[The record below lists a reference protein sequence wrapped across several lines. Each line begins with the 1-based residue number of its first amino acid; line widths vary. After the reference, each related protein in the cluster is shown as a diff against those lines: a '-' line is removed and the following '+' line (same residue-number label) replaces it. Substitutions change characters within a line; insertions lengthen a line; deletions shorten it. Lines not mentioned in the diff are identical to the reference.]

1 MCVCIFSKC
10 DCLRGKTLDWRTIL
24 LSVPAERLMQCSR
37 PGTSKSTLHINCPC
51 VLASQ
56 ARYTG
61 GIRACRGS
69 VSMQCLPPTCT
80 CTYRSC
86 VAHHIVGNFC
96 RLLGGACQKMPHP
109 QILQSKLPQ
118 IATKPQSCLT
128 QKFPAIQPMNAEAP
142 LPPLYMYSVH
152 DIVNDSHIIGY
163 ATIYLDSSSFTKTLN

>member
-1 MCVCIFSKC
+1 MRECVCVCIFSKC

-37 PGTSKSTLHINCPC
+37 PGTSKSINCPC

-69 VSMQCLPPTCT
+69 ASVQCLPPT

-86 VAHHIVGNFC
+86 VAHHIAGNFC
-96 RLLGGACQKMPHP
+96 RLLGGARQKMPHP

-142 LPPLYMYSVH
+142 LPPLYVH
-152 DIVNDSHIIGY
+152 VQC
-163 ATIYLDSSSFTKTLN
+163 A

>member
-37 PGTSKSTLHINCPC
+37 PGTSKSTLHFNCPC

-61 GIRACRGS
+61 EIRACRGS
-69 VSMQCLPPTCT
+69 ASVQCLPPT

-96 RLLGGACQKMPHP
+96 RLLVGARQKMPHP
-109 QILQSKLPQ
+109 QILQSKLVSL
-118 IATKPQSCLT
+118 KS
-128 QKFPAIQPMNAEAP
+128 FPLDCTILGLPRYQPMNAEAP
-142 LPPLYMYSVH
+142 LPLLYMYSVC
-152 DIVNDSHIIGY
+152 DIVNDSHTVGY